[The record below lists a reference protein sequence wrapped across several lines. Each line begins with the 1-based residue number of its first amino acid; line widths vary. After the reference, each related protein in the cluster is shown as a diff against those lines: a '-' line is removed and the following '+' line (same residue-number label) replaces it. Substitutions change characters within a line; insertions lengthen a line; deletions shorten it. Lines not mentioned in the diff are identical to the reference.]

1 MNAIRQVYQILGL
14 MVGLGVELSVNV
26 WTVLISKFCKL
37 RRPDVAIG
45 LFYKMIRTGC
55 SPNVF
60 TYTALIKALMESN
73 MVIHALRLLSYMCS
87 DGLDLDLV
95 LHNVLI
101 DCFSK
106 AGMYEDAFLA
116 FDGLT
121 KQINIKPDLCTYTS
135 LLPTTWR
142 FEQFDLV
149 HKIEDC
155 RLIGCDLVFC
165 NALITSYIKA
175 GHPGRAVKFYKRM
188 IDEGF
193 KPDKHSFA
201 GLLIALCA
209 QRRIDKA
216 IKEYRGVAR
225 TADAHIHT
233 VIVDGLIQAGQYLK
247 AAIVFRSAADK
258 KYPLDSVAYAV
269 GIRAH
274 LRSGKTLEANTLFDQ
289 MKNNGLEPNV
299 QTFNMMLFSSFKVK
313 DRQMVKQLLE
323 EMIDSRIELSDRN
336 FFNMYKFRCCLDLLP
351 YIRDLGLLSA
361 KALDALS
368 HDESVKEN
376 YEHCAEVD
384 IECNLV
390 LDSSSSEDMSDV
402 AVSVC

>member
-1 MNAIRQVYQILGL
+1 MNAFRQVYQILGL

-37 RRPDVAIG
+37 RRLDVAIG

-60 TYTALIKALMESN
+60 TYTALVKALMESN
-73 MVIHALRLLSYMCS
+73 MVTDALRLLNDMCS
-87 DGLDLDLV
+87 DGLAPDLV

-101 DCFSK
+101 DSFSK

-121 KQINIKPDLCTYTS
+121 KQININPDLYTYTS
-135 LLPTTWR
+135 LLPTIWR
-142 FEQFDLV
+142 FERFDLV
-149 HKIEDC
+149 PDFSY
-155 RLIGCDLVFC
+155 IGGDLVFC
-165 NALITSYIKA
+165 NALITSSIKA
-175 GHPGRAVKFYKRM
+175 GHPDLAVRFYKRM

-193 KPDKHSFA
+193 KPDKHSFT
-201 GLLIALCA
+201 GLLSALCA
-209 QRRIDKA
+209 ERRIDEA
-216 IKEYRGVAR
+216 INLYRGVVT

-233 VIVDGLIQAGQYLK
+233 VIVDGLIQAGQYHK
-247 AAIVFRSAADK
+247 ASVVFRSAADK
-258 KYPLDSVAYAV
+258 KYSLDSVAYAV

-289 MKNNGLEPNV
+289 MKDNGLEPNV

-323 EMIDSRIELSDRN
+323 EMIDSRIEISYRN
-336 FFNMYKFRCCLDLLP
+336 FVNMYKLRCCLNLLP
-351 YIRDLGLLSA
+351 EITDLGLLSA

-368 HDESVKEN
+368 HAESVKAN
-376 YEHCAEVD
+376 YKHCTEVD
-384 IECNLV
+384 IEGNLV
-390 LDSSSSEDMSDV
+390 LDSSRSEDMSDE
-402 AVSVC
+402 AASVC